1 MGILADFDLDNVP
14 EAVAVPEGEYEGVIV
29 DAGEHVGK
37 TSGKTS
43 IRVVLDLPGEA
54 NADTI
59 YHYLSLPTMDD
70 DEKTRNRKLRRIK
83 DFLAA
88 FGLTSNDDY
97 ADWVGR
103 KAWMLVG
110 VEEDDQTGL
119 PRNTIKRFITTG
131 A

>member
-1 MGILADFDLDNVP
+1 MGILADFDLDSIP
-14 EAVAVPEGEYEGVIV
+14 EAAAVSEGEYEALIV

-59 YHYLSLPTMDD
+59 YHYLSLPTPED
-70 DEKTRNRKLRRIK
+70 DEKSRNRKLRRIK
-83 DFLAA
+83 EFLTA
-88 FGLTSNDDY
+88 FGLSSEEDY
-97 ADWVGR
+97 SDWVGH
-103 KAWMLVG
+103 KAWALVG
-110 VEEDDQTGL
+110 VEEDSQTGQ
-119 PRNTIKRFITTG
+119 PRNIIKRFITAG